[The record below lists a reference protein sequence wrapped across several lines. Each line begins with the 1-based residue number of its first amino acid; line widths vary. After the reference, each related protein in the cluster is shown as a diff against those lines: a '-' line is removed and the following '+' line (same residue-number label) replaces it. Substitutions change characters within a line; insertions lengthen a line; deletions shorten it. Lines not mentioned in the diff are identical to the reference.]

1 MELIITP
8 QEVVEMAFE
17 GEYGITPERIG
28 NNVIAS
34 AQQKFIKPVLGDLF
48 DKLEDD
54 SSYPELKELVKAALA
69 QYVKLLMIPKLAV
82 SMGNGGITHIKGTHF
97 ASANEESIKALKEN
111 TKAEAC
117 ALMREVVEHIEQN
130 REDYP
135 EYNPA
140 DNILHKV
147 SICSGI
153 IL

>member
-1 MELIITP
+1 
-8 QEVVEMAFE
+8 MAFE
-17 GEYGITPERIG
+17 GEYGVTAERIG
-28 NNVIAS
+28 ETVIAS

-48 DKLEDD
+48 DKLEGG
-54 SSYPELKELVKAALA
+54 SYPELKQLVKAALA

-82 SMGNGGITHIKGTHF
+82 SMGNGGITQIKGTHF
-97 ASANEESIKALKEN
+97 SPAGEDSMKALKES

-117 ALMREVVEHIEQN
+117 TLMREAVEHIEQN
-130 REDYP
+130 RDDYP
-135 EYNPA
+135 EYDPA

>member
-8 QEVVEMAFE
+8 QEVVDMAFE

-34 AQQKFIKPVLGDLF
+34 AQQKFIKPVFGNLLNELG
-48 DKLEDD
+48 EN
-54 SSYPELKELVKAALA
+54 SPYTELKKLVKAALA

-82 SMGNGGITHIKGTHF
+82 SMGNGGITQIKGTHF
-97 ASANEESIKALKEN
+97 ASADEECIKALKEN

-117 ALMREVVEHIEQN
+117 ALIREAVEHIEQN
-130 REDYP
+130 RDNYP

-140 DNILHKV
+140 ENILHKV